1 MPSYEEAT
9 VAQRDERL
17 AQGCMAGSCVC
28 QTVINLGQMP
38 EVTVL
43 PESSLLQVSKP
54 CEQYS
59 PNPEVSFLH
68 GLAGR

>member
-17 AQGCMAGSCVC
+17 ARGCMARSCVC
-28 QTVINLGQMP
+28 QNVINLGPMP

-43 PESSLLQVSKP
+43 PESRLLQVSKP
-54 CEQYS
+54 WSSTVLTQK
-59 PNPEVSFLH
+59 
-68 GLAGR
+68 LASSTD